1 VFAFFVSSLSLQ
13 QKILQ
18 RTKQERPQ
26 AALLLIR
33 SSQRVVFKQMD
44 KKTLDDVLRVSRRV
58 AATPNESVKR
68 RPVCFTKRRRCFPRR
83 FIRLG
88 PACLQNDSPMR
99 RLERR
104 ASLLQSSWYGFRNQ
118 GLPQGRPSM
127 RHKIT
132 WQFDD
137 DFRVT
142 RQ

>member
-1 VFAFFVSSLSLQ
+1 
-13 QKILQ
+13 
-18 RTKQERPQ
+18 
-26 AALLLIR
+26 
-33 SSQRVVFKQMD
+33 MD

-58 AATPNESVKR
+58 ATTANESVKR
-68 RPVCFTKRRRCFPRR
+68 RPVCFTKSSECFPRR

-88 PACLQNDSPMR
+88 LACLQYDGPMR

-104 ASLLQSSWYGFRNQ
+104 TALLQSSGHRFRNQ
-118 GLPQGRPSM
+118 RLQQGSPLM

-142 RQ
+142 RQYAADRRIRRICLGMVASFI